1 MIIFSGA
8 LCRSLQGCLW
18 MKPYSVT
25 IQVKATWQYFSVALF
40 TVLFNV
46 VLKFWIRIFCM
57 VRWGVQGG
65 FDPKVLW
72 VESAQRTSL

>member
-1 MIIFSGA
+1 M
-8 LCRSLQGCLW
+8 
-18 MKPYSVT
+18 T
-25 IQVKATWQYFSVALF
+25 IQVKATSQYFSVALF

-46 VLKFWIRIFCM
+46 VLSFWIRIFCM

-72 VESAQRTSL
+72 VESAERTSL

>member
-1 MIIFSGA
+1 M
-8 LCRSLQGCLW
+8 
-18 MKPYSVT
+18 T
-25 IQVKATWQYFSVALF
+25 IQVKATSQYFSVALF

-46 VLKFWIRIFCM
+46 VLSFWIRIFCM

-65 FDPKVLW
+65 FDPKVLR

>member
-1 MIIFSGA
+1 
-8 LCRSLQGCLW
+8 

-25 IQVKATWQYFSVALF
+25 IQVKATWEYFSVALF

-46 VLKFWIRIFCM
+46 VLSFWIRIFCM

-65 FDPKVLW
+65 FDLKVLW

>member
-1 MIIFSGA
+1 M
-8 LCRSLQGCLW
+8 
-18 MKPYSVT
+18 T
-25 IQVKATWQYFSVALF
+25 IQVKATSQYFSVALF

-46 VLKFWIRIFCM
+46 VLSFWIRIFCM
-57 VRWGVQGG
+57 VGWGVQDG

>member
-1 MIIFSGA
+1 
-8 LCRSLQGCLW
+8 

-40 TVLFNV
+40 TVLFSV
-46 VLKFWIRIFCM
+46 VLSFWIRIFCM

>member
-46 VLKFWIRIFCM
+46 VLSFWIRIFCM

>member
-1 MIIFSGA
+1 M
-8 LCRSLQGCLW
+8 
-18 MKPYSVT
+18 T
-25 IQVKATWQYFSVALF
+25 IQVKATSQYFSVALF

-46 VLKFWIRIFCM
+46 VLSFWIRIFCM